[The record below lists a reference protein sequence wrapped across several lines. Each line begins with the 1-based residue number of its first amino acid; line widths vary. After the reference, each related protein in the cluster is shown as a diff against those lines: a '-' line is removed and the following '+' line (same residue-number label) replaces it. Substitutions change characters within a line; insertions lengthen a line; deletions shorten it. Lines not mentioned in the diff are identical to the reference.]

1 MNTGRAGRLALLLA
15 ALALLLCGCA
25 DGVQER
31 PMADLSYRPMAADE
45 NAPQQDEGE
54 RRTGTV
60 MLYFLGEGGTS
71 LVPVPRRVTAESG
84 ESLDSAALRALLDGP
99 YTDEAETYGVQWP
112 EMNASASA
120 QRLEHSG
127 SVATV
132 DLPARVREL
141 PQEQIFSVRQAVTNM
156 LTEFSDISYVN
167 VLIGGREEGLDLGAS
182 VPVGTMT
189 RTSDPD
195 VAAQY
200 SLLNAQRQG
209 GTGFTRLATLYLPSS
224 DGRMLLPQVRSVT
237 FAQNTPI
244 EVLYTMLGELSRS
257 SGDDLIHAD
266 VPAPMSCLYE
276 MPEIVR
282 TEDGAYRAIELRFGA
297 DLDGMLEEAGL
308 TRGIYLAMLTDTLMG
323 IVPGVEGL
331 QVFIGEERI
340 TALSGEQTP
349 DGAEIVLEGGLATR
363 EAFAA
368 MVGAPCTLYAGLRD
382 GGLLCVRRVISQS
395 GQDDARVRLLR
406 LMVLSQEEGVLALPG
421 ELGDGDVLAVAADAE
436 EIRVN
441 LSARFARA
449 LTSLSAQQ
457 ARAAVYAMVNTL
469 TEGGGAQRVRFYF
482 EGRQM
487 EEEPGGLEMRG
498 AFTRNP
504 GMVAG
509 SGTEE

>member
-84 ESLDSAALRALLDGP
+84 ESLAGAALRALLDGP

-141 PQEQIFSVRQAVTNM
+141 PQEQIFSVRQAVTNT

-266 VPAPMSCLYE
+266 VPAPLSCLYE

-331 QVFIGEERI
+331 QVFIGEERM
-340 TALSGEQTP
+340 TELSAEQTP
-349 DGAEIVLEGGLATR
+349 DGTAIVLEGGLATR
-363 EAFAA
+363 EAFRELT
-368 MVGAPCTLYAGLRD
+368 GAPCTLYAGTEDGRLRR
-382 GGLLCVRRVISQS
+382 VRRVIAQS
-395 GQDDARVRLLR
+395 GQDDPRARLVRL
-406 LMVLSQEEGVLALPG
+406 MALSQEEGVFALPEGLSG
-421 ELGDGDVLAVAADAE
+421 EDVLAVASGGE

-449 LTSLSAQQ
+449 LESLTAQR
-457 ARAAVYAMVNTL
+457 ARVAVYAMVNTL

-487 EEEPGGLEMRG
+487 EEQPGGLEMRG
-498 AFTRNP
+498 AFARNP

-509 SGTEE
+509 TEE